1 MARGDVYRRLGEHEK
16 ALVDLDAA
24 IAKKPKLGEAYA
36 SRALVY
42 TLQGK
47 EAEAKE
53 DIAKAE
59 EFKVSKFPK
68 SNDLAVL
75 MADFEALKAK

>member
-1 MARGDVYRRLGEHEK
+1 MARADVYRRLGEHRK
-16 ALVDLDAA
+16 ALVDLEAA

-59 EFKVSKFPK
+59 EFKVKK
-68 SNDLAVL
+68 YARATDLSVL
-75 MADFEALKAK
+75 AADFEALKAK